1 MSSHASVSLPSVD
14 GNALRWRVRSWE
26 TFLTASPANNRV
38 IVEWSTG
45 LGPKVYLYPVGNRAA
60 GVHLVETPQIQAAST
75 GEAWADYL
83 EFDYVPYIAYH
94 LDGTGVRVDIQCAD
108 QKPVQKMRERRRL
121 MAH

>member
-1 MSSHASVSLPSVD
+1 MSSHASVSLPPID

-26 TFLTASPANNRV
+26 TFLTASSTSNRV

-60 GVHLVETPQIQAAST
+60 GVHLVETPQIQASST

-83 EFDYVPYIAYH
+83 EFEYVPYIAYH
-94 LDGTGVRVDIQCAD
+94 LDGTAVRVDIQCAD